1 MRWDHLI
8 LWFGTIS
15 SGEVGPP
22 DLLEVE
28 DLLLLVRWNHLILS
42 FGTILS
48 GEVGPFDLV
57 VRDHFIGERKPLDL
71 IVRGHF
77 IW

>member
-8 LWFGTIS
+8 L
-15 SGEVGPP
+15 
-22 DLLEVE
+22 L
-28 DLLLLVRWNHLILS
+28 

-57 VRDHFIGERKPLDL
+57 VRDHFISEVGPFDL